1 MYFDREVFPCKL
13 WTAEKLLE
21 YILLT
26 EAAHSFSTGISRP
39 IRQWKQKPVGGRWL
53 RA

>member
-1 MYFDREVFPCKL
+1 MYLDREVFPCKL

-26 EAAHSFSTGISRP
+26 EAAHSFSTRISRT
-39 IRQWKQKPVGGRWL
+39 IRQWKQKHVGDRWF